1 MHCKISNFAF
11 PALVITHNP
20 DPHQVEAQQMACLG
34 LELTSHLAVL
44 LAAILAM
51 LGLQN
56 TSTAL
61 REFVQ

>member
-1 MHCKISNFAF
+1 
-11 PALVITHNP
+11 
-20 DPHQVEAQQMACLG
+20 MACLG

-44 LAAILAM
+44 LAAILSM

-56 TSTAL
+56 TNTAL